1 MAVGLPFGNVDADE
15 RQAITRMK
23 RGEIGAMA
31 LLVERYQVKAVRA
44 AYLITQD
51 VRTAEDVVQETYLNV
66 YHHIHQFD
74 ENRRFE
80 PWFLRSVCNA
90 AIKAVQRQKRTVSLD
105 GDAGNDHNNE
115 DWTLAEQLVAGTQ
128 PVYAVVEAAE
138 TKERIR
144 RAMQQLSPRM
154 RAAVVQR
161 YFLDMSEKEMAEEL
175 DSPPGTVKWLLN
187 AAKKQLRGLLDPES
201 RSFYD

>member
-1 MAVGLPFGNVDADE
+1 
-15 RQAITRMK
+15 
-23 RGEIGAMA
+23 
-31 LLVERYQVKAVRA
+31 
-44 AYLITQD
+44 
-51 VRTAEDVVQETYLNV
+51 VVQEKYLNV
-66 YHHIHQFD
+66 YHHIHQID

-105 GDAGNDHNNE
+105 GGSGDDHDND

-161 YFLDMSEKEMAEEL
+161 YFLEMSEKEMAEEL

-187 AAKKQLRGLLDPES
+187 AAKKQLRGILDPES

>member
-1 MAVGLPFGNVDADE
+1 MAVGLPVGNVDVDE
-15 RQAITRMK
+15 RQAIARMK

-51 VRTAEDVVQETYLNV
+51 VRTAEDVVQETYLNI
-66 YHHIHQFD
+66 YHHIDQFD

-90 AIKAVQRQKRTVSLD
+90 AIKAIQRQKRTVSLD
-105 GDAGNDHNNE
+105 GGPSNDRDNE